1 MKLKLGTAVV
11 DGLKTVKLG
20 YMRAGEP
27 IGLEFEDGSVGYV
40 LEAAAE
46 AIKALRQP
54 VLLGSERRIR
64 KSTVLLTID
73 GECDRVAAK

>member
-11 DGLKTVKLG
+11 DGIKTVKLG

-40 LEAAAE
+40 LEAAAGGW
-46 AIKALRQP
+46 KAVKRDGQ
-54 VLLGSERRIR
+54 GE
-64 KSTVLLTID
+64 TVI
-73 GECDRVAAK
+73 AAGISLAVES